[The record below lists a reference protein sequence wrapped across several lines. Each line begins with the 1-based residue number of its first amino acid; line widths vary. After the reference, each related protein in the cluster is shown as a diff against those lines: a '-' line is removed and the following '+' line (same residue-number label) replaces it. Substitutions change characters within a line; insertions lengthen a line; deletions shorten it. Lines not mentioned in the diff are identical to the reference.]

1 MAGVDPNQ
9 SVQWQPTTIAGE
21 VDTAEEAVQAWLNQN
36 PGVNLADMSKS
47 ELTRLINFLQSQ
59 SSQPWAQGSDLN
71 ALITDLKQIRN
82 SWDSSTGTDPL
93 NQLDSELK
101 SELALLRVLAE
112 HTQGTDA
119 LDTAIAELQPQ
130 ADAVAEVMSAISTS
144 TSSWSAEN
152 NIKTVD
158 QVNELLAK
166 LDTLEASGVN
176 LNSVGLG
183 TLKTE
188 LITAKAA
195 YESSIAADPSAEN
208 QQLALSQFRESV
220 AKAKMNYLLS
230 TGLSTSDPKV
240 QAEQKVMRS
249 EDLWQYNL
257 ETDWDVSEI
266 PGPEGYSEKELQS
279 YLDELKLQYS
289 FAVDRGDTNAQRYI
303 STKMSQIEGALN
315 SLVEGNDGF
324 GVSINLFLDL
334 KGTDIAEK
342 TRLRDEAFKNGDQ
355 ALVDQL
361 DQEIESIS
369 KLVEAVMSEFSAI
382 MSKLAEVASQA
393 YQSAF

>member
-59 SSQPWAQGSDLN
+59 SGQPWAQGSDLN

-130 ADAVAEVMSAISTS
+130 ADAVAAVMSAISTS

-152 NIKTVD
+152 NIKTVN

-166 LDTLEASGVN
+166 LDALEASGVN

-195 YESSIAADPSAEN
+195 YESSIAADPKQA
-208 QQLALSQFRESV
+208 APDGHRDRRVARSV
-220 AKAKMNYLLS
+220 F
-230 TGLSTSDPKV
+230 
-240 QAEQKVMRS
+240 
-249 EDLWQYNL
+249 NL
-257 ETDWDVSEI
+257 CATLCRKQHDARA
-266 PGPEGYSEKELQS
+266 G
-279 YLDELKLQYS
+279 
-289 FAVDRGDTNAQRYI
+289 
-303 STKMSQIEGALN
+303 
-315 SLVEGNDGF
+315 
-324 GVSINLFLDL
+324 
-334 KGTDIAEK
+334 
-342 TRLRDEAFKNGDQ
+342 
-355 ALVDQL
+355 
-361 DQEIESIS
+361 
-369 KLVEAVMSEFSAI
+369 
-382 MSKLAEVASQA
+382 
-393 YQSAF
+393 